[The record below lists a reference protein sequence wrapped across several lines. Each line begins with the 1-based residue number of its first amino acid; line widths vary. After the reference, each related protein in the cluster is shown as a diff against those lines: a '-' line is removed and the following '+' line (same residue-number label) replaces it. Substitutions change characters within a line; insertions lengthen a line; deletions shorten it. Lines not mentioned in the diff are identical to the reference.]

1 MPKKR
6 SSSISLAHHE
16 SVFVKNQPSTA
27 ATAAT
32 ESSSGSEDSSAYA
45 MEPLSRQVKSRVS
58 ARRSK
63 SERLTGA
70 KPRVKRRDALPPLNM
85 TRATSGAD
93 VTSDMSPSLLRRATI
108 NAGPR
113 TSAASR
119 SKRDSP
125 LAHRVTRETSSHR
138 RAASV
143 RVYGTAAP
151 LCGSGPLRRSTFLDV
166 PDDLEN
172 TVDDEDSYRIR
183 SFDTT
188 RKGSKNYNS
197 VFIFQFVE
205 LNGDLHGQVLSQF
218 HTWSQFLKPS
228 IHHLKL
234 PNNDVN

>member
-1 MPKKR
+1 MAGVPKKR
-6 SSSISLAHHE
+6 SSSISLAHNE
-16 SVFVKNQPSTA
+16 SVFVKNHPATA
-27 ATAAT
+27 ATGAT

-63 SERLTGA
+63 SERITGA
-70 KPRVKRRDALPPLNM
+70 KPRVKRRDALPPLSM

-93 VTSDMSPSLLRRATI
+93 VNVTPDMSPSLLRRATI

-113 TSAASR
+113 LSSAAAR
-119 SKRDSP
+119 PKRDSP
-125 LAHRVTRETSSHR
+125 LAHRVARETSAHR

-166 PDDLEN
+166 PDDGDPN
-172 TVDDEDSYRIR
+172 IDDEDSYRIR

-188 RKGSKNYNS
+188 RKGLLIAYQLR
-197 VFIFQFVE
+197 VIPIVIHFQSMTNPR
-205 LNGDLHGQVLSQF
+205 LRISLS
-218 HTWSQFLKPS
+218 
-228 IHHLKL
+228 
-234 PNNDVN
+234 ND